1 MGKGKGTISAADL
14 LGGTSDWSFGPSG
27 LRAFGPS
34 VSVSGV
40 RISDEELEELER
52 EISR

>member
-1 MGKGKGTISAADL
+1 MGKGKGKGKGTISAADL
-14 LGGTSDWSFGPSG
+14 LGGTSDWY
-27 LRAFGPS
+27 FGPS

-40 RISDEELEELER
+40 RISDKELEELER

>member
-1 MGKGKGTISAADL
+1 MGKGTVSASDL
-14 LGGTSDWSFGPSG
+14 LGGTSDWY
-27 LRAFGPS
+27 FGPS

-40 RISDEELEELER
+40 RISDEELEEMDR

>member
-1 MGKGKGTISAADL
+1 MGKGTVSASDL
-14 LGGTSDWSFGPSG
+14 LGGTPDWSF
-27 LRAFGPS
+27 AHA

-40 RISDEELEELER
+40 TLSDEELEELER

>member
-14 LGGTSDWSFGPSG
+14 LGGTSYWSFGPE
-27 LRAFGPS
+27 

>member
-1 MGKGKGTISAADL
+1 MGNGKGTISARDL
-14 LGGTSDWSFGPSG
+14 LGGSPRWDFGP
-27 LRAFGPS
+27 A

-40 RISDEELEELER
+40 RFSDEELEELER

>member
-1 MGKGKGTISAADL
+1 MGKGKGTVSAADL
-14 LGGTSDWSFGPSG
+14 LGGTPDWSFE
-27 LRAFGPS
+27 PS

-40 RISDEELEELER
+40 RFSDEELEERER

>member
-1 MGKGKGTISAADL
+1 MGKGKGTVSASDL
-14 LGGTSDWSFGPSG
+14 LGGTHDWSFGPT
-27 LRAFGPS
+27 

-40 RISDEELEELER
+40 RFSDEELEELER

>member
-14 LGGTSDWSFGPSG
+14 LGGTSDWSFGP
-27 LRAFGPS
+27 A

-52 EISR
+52 EIKAGKL